1 MTMDISE
8 LPTEVIM
15 NIQSHLLGRPEDLKI
30 KRNKKFH
37 ELQRL
42 FKINYLYRLNQVLI
56 TMVKSS
62 YEIRGLK
69 LKPNILL
76 KQEDRLGKIW
86 DETYET
92 FKSKFL
98 ELRPYYDSYI
108 KILSFGDDYELLFDE
123 EYDGLY
129 FFGFLQKAKM
139 EIENNIRYYNCK
151 LDYINISVCFKID
164 ED

>member
-1 MTMDISE
+1 
-8 LPTEVIM
+8 
-15 NIQSHLLGRPEDLKI
+15 
-30 KRNKKFH
+30 
-37 ELQRL
+37 
-42 FKINYLYRLNQVLI
+42 
-56 TMVKSS
+56 MVKSS
-62 YEIRGLK
+62 YDIRGLK
-69 LKPNILL
+69 LNPNILL
-76 KQEDRLGKIW
+76 KQEDRLEEMFEK
-86 DETYET
+86 TYET
-92 FKSKFL
+92 FKSKFF

-164 ED
+164 ESDSETYSESDSEED

>member
-8 LPTEVIM
+8 LPTEVLM
-15 NIQSHLLGRPEDLKI
+15 NIQSYLLGRPEDLKI

-42 FKINYLYRLNQVLI
+42 FKINYIYRLNQVLI

-69 LKPNILL
+69 LKPSILL

-92 FKSKFL
+92 FKLKFL

-123 EYDGLY
+123 EYHGLY

-151 LDYINISVCFKID
+151 LDYINISVCFKI

>member
-8 LPTEVIM
+8 LPTEVITT
-15 NIQSHLLGRPEDLKI
+15 IQSYLLGRPEDLKI

-42 FKINYLYRLNQVLI
+42 FKINYIYRLNQVLI

-151 LDYINISVCFKID
+151 LDYINISVCFKI